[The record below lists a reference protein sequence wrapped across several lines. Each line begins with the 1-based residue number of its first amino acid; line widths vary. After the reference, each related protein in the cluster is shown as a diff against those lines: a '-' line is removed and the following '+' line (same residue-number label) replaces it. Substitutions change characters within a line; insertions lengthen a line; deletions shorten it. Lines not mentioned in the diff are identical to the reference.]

1 MSMEN
6 VENPDLIAEAH
17 PNGPIAASAAHRA
30 YWSYG
35 WKKEARTAR
44 SELGLDR
51 FKLMVL
57 MSQVELAF

>member
-30 YWSYG
+30 Y
-35 WKKEARTAR
+35 
-44 SELGLDR
+44 
-51 FKLMVL
+51 
-57 MSQVELAF
+57 